1 MMHTSRV
8 ARACLAFALL
18 VPAGSRL
25 HAQSLEGS
33 KWSIEQEGSETAVL
47 WWLGSQG
54 RVRNGDVG
62 TILAGY
68 KWHQAGDSVIVTIG
82 DTVRYAGVVMNN
94 RVVGIRTGRRQPE
107 GWWSGARADG
117 PDAVAAVTGTAA
129 TEQMARPV
137 AEPGT
142 VPVSASP
149 SSSSSTTGTSGT
161 TIAPAATAAAPRTL
175 QRIEREGASTPAS
188 SPAITPAA
196 GSQGGGREIRRIERS
211 TAAMEPTRQ
220 VPADQLVG
228 SWLPADTGGVITA
241 LDLRADG
248 SGLVRLSNGNKGNL
262 EWSNETEGT
271 RLTIAGN
278 ERSAVLRAWM
288 EGNMLNVVV
297 LTANGPRR
305 TWRFRRGG

>member
-94 RVVGIRTGRRQPE
+94 RLVGIRTGRRRSQASRDRSAE
-107 GWWSGARADG
+107 HAGAAGLHSD
-117 PDAVAAVTGTAA
+117 
-129 TEQMARPV
+129 
-137 AEPGT
+137 
-142 VPVSASP
+142 
-149 SSSSSTTGTSGT
+149 
-161 TIAPAATAAAPRTL
+161 AAARC
-175 QRIEREGASTPAS
+175 R
-188 SPAITPAA
+188 
-196 GSQGGGREIRRIERS
+196 GGG
-211 TAAMEPTRQ
+211 
-220 VPADQLVG
+220 
-228 SWLPADTGGVITA
+228 
-241 LDLRADG
+241 
-248 SGLVRLSNGNKGNL
+248 
-262 EWSNETEGT
+262 
-271 RLTIAGN
+271 
-278 ERSAVLRAWM
+278 
-288 EGNMLNVVV
+288 
-297 LTANGPRR
+297 
-305 TWRFRRGG
+305 